1 MSQVLRILRIETL
14 FHDNLQGTELDAL
27 PETDEVLVGFFFLE
41 NHTVNQRIDGLRFEG
56 STYKSTFGTA
66 NFQDAVRHQGSYRL
80 PYRVPPDTEAGGQL
94 RFSGNLV
101 SRVNLPVDD
110 GFRQSF
116 HHDIGSGFHANGLHK
131 I

>member
-1 MSQVLRILRIETL
+1 MPQVLRILRIETL
-14 FHDNLQGTELDAL
+14 IHDYLQGTELDAL

-41 NHTVNQRIDGLRFEG
+41 NHTVDQRIDGLRLEG
-56 STYKSTFGTA
+56 SAYKSTFGTA
-66 NFQDAVRHQGSYRL
+66 NLQNAVRHQGSYRL
-80 PYRVPPDTEAGGQL
+80 PYRVPSDAEAGGQL
-94 RFSGNLV
+94 QLGGNLV
-101 SRVNLPVDD
+101 SRINLPVDD